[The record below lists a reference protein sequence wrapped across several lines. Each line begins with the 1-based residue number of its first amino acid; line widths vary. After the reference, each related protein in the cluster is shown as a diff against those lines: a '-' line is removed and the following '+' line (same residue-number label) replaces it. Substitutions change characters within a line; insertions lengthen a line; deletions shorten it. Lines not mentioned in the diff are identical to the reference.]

1 MKCHKIIWHNYY
13 PLAEKASNSAL
24 VDTTEEIEK
33 EFINSHLNIFMV
45 NWNCTIN
52 NALKI
57 F

>member
-45 NWNCTIN
+45 N
-52 NALKI
+52 
-57 F
+57 